1 MTVMMRAIF
10 IFLILGLFTS
20 SLIAQD
26 DPAAISILDKFSERA
41 LKASSV
47 TMKFVLLIDDSIE
60 ESHMES
66 QGEIAIMNNRY
77 KLTIPENIIWF
88 DGEAIYTLVP
98 DVEEVTITEPDPNDE
113 DFLSSPSLLFTMY
126 RDGYK
131 VRMVGESPEGSI
143 IDLYPEELTADF
155 SRIRLH
161 ISKAHDLLEAEY
173 ARKDGITMILR
184 VSDFDISKKY
194 KNAFFLFDSKKYG
207 DVDIIDMRF

>member
-1 MTVMMRAIF
+1 M
-10 IFLILGLFTS
+10 FTS